1 VAKFKLQAGADLE
14 LLTKAEVSE
23 ALTDAAN
30 AEAQRLSGVKPIRF
44 QMQGV
49 PAGGAITLGDPS
61 TGSQGSPLVGPEQGY
76 MQVIRHLSVEGLT
89 AGATPDIVN
98 VFRNSRQIWQLT
110 GNAPAAAFGKGV
122 LIFHPGEVLYFK
134 SGTPF
139 AATGTIVAH
148 GTAWNVPAELV
159 GKLF

>member
-1 VAKFKLQAGADLE
+1 MAKFKLQAGADLE

-23 ALTDAAN
+23 ALSEQAT
-30 AEAQRLSGVKPIRF
+30 AEAERLSGIKPIRF
-44 QMQGV
+44 QLQGAV
-49 PAGGAITLGDPS
+49 TGGAIVLGDPS
-61 TGSQGSPLVGPEQGY
+61 TASPGGYIAGPEQGY
-76 MQVIRHLSVEGLT
+76 MQVVRHLSVEGLT
-89 AGATPDIVN
+89 ASATPDVIN
-98 VFRNSRQIWQLT
+98 VFRNTRQIWQLN

-122 LIFHPGEVLYFK
+122 LVLHPGEILYFK